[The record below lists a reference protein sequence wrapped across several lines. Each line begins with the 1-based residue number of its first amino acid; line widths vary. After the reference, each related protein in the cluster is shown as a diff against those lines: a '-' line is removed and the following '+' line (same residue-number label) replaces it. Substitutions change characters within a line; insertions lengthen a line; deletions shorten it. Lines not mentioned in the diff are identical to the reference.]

1 MLGVLEVDLNLRGS
15 VDNSSSISQ
24 VSLVT
29 RVGK

>member
-1 MLGVLEVDLNLRGS
+1 MLGVLEVDLSLRGS
-15 VDNSSSISQ
+15 AENSSPTSS